1 MAFEP
6 KIQKATRTKCAACIQ
21 VEGLSGKGKSGVA
34 LSIAT
39 ALSNAPNKVDDILAV
54 DTEKKSLNLFEGLEL
69 ANGVKLTP
77 FDVIP
82 MTPDDGFSPSNYI
95 ACKELAKKQGKRIL
109 ILDSMSHAWQYA
121 GGILDI
127 VARLKQTQD
136 RYKRDS
142 YAVWNDPEVVAEKN
156 KLFEMVRDDNMH
168 TISTVRVKEKMEYTT
183 ENGKPKLVSLGEQQI
198 MQADLKY
205 EFDLVLHCLKQ
216 GSTKSGTKQHPLV
229 KIVKSRYAIFVENE
243 EYELTPEVLENLRK
257 YLSEGIDP
265 AILEEKQRQDYITAL
280 KEILKNTQKKSIA
293 EVVKDDAGFGDK
305 KFSELSLPILK
316 RIYVTVNN

>member
-21 VEGLSGKGKSGVA
+21 IEGLSGKGKSGVA
-34 LSIAT
+34 LTIMT
-39 ALSNAPNKVDDILAV
+39 ALVGGNMDAFLAV

-69 ANGVKLTP
+69 ASGVKITP
-77 FDVIP
+77 FDVVP
-82 MTPDDGFSPSNYI
+82 MTPEDGFSPSNYI
-95 ACKELAKKQGKRIL
+95 ACKELARKEGKKGI
-109 ILDSMSHAWQYA
+109 ILDSMSHAWQYQ

-136 RYKRDS
+136 RYKRDV

-156 KLFEMVRDDNMH
+156 KLFEMVRDDDMH

-205 EFDLVLHCLKQ
+205 EFDLVLHCLRQ
-216 GSTKSGTKQHPLV
+216 GSTKAGTKQHPLV
-229 KIVKSRYAIFVENE
+229 KVVKSRYAIFVENE
-243 EYELTPEVLENLRK
+243 EYELTPEVLESLRK
-257 YLSEGIDP
+257 YLSEGVDP
-265 AILEEKQRQDYITAL
+265 AILEEQQRQDYIAAL

-293 EVVKDDAGFGDK
+293 EVVRDDAGFGNT
-305 KFSELSLPILK
+305 KFSELPLPILK
-316 RIYVTVNN
+316 RVYVTVNN